1 MLLFGKTAAVGF
13 EVVGGVAGQ
22 WVVFVVVTEIVW
34 EIASGAVVSAGG
46 VGTADRS
53 SAGGEE
59 TDEGV
64 NFAASVA
71 LEPCAFVAEVLESA
85 GWTGSLHLCNGKEL
99 PQASWQGLGMSGG
112 SVVPLQTN
120 LGEPPVWNIV
130 MSIETIL

>member
-1 MLLFGKTAAVGF
+1 M
-13 EVVGGVAGQ
+13 VGGAPGQ
-22 WVVFVVVTEIVW
+22 WVVFVVVTETVW
-34 EIASGAVVSAGG
+34 EIASGAVVSAGE

-59 TDEGV
+59 TDGGV

-85 GWTGSLHLCNGKEL
+85 GWTGSLHLCNVKGL

-112 SVVPLQTN
+112 SVEPQETN
-120 LGEPPVWNIV
+120 LVEPPVWNII
-130 MSIETIL
+130 MITEAILYL